1 MKLEISFTDDV
12 LEEMGNKIICYLD
25 DGQLFLSNM
34 VDIKHVSF
42 FKDILPEFSEIVYF
56 EHDRP
61 ICPNCGSDM
70 VDNGSR
76 EVKPNKIEGIRK
88 KQYVCPD
95 CQKSRVTSLEPFIS
109 KYCNFS
115 NDICE
120 KGLNYNYIGLLSY
133 GKKKEMIHFENN
145 TKISRSTIYYHES
158 VFSEEFLKRQEDL
171 NAE

>member
-1 MKLEISFTDDV
+1 MLSMKLEISFTDDV

-88 KQYVCPD
+88 K
-95 CQKSRVTSLEPFIS
+95 T
-109 KYCNFS
+109 
-115 NDICE
+115 IC
-120 KGLNYNYIGLLSY
+120 LS
-133 GKKKEMIHFENN
+133 
-145 TKISRSTIYYHES
+145 
-158 VFSEEFLKRQEDL
+158 
-171 NAE
+171 